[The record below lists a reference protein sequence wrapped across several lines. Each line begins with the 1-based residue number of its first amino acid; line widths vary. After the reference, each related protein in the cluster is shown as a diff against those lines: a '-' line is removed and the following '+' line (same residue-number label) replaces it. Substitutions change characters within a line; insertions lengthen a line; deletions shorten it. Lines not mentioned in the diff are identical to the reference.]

1 MNATRAKRLSSL
13 SIFFPAYNDGRTIAD
28 QVLRAQQIAS
38 HLASDF
44 EIIVVNDGSW
54 DDTAAVLAALR
65 AQVPTLRVITHAANR
80 GYGGA
85 LRSGFAHACKE
96 WVFYTDGD
104 GQYDPLELE
113 RLAAIVDP
121 TVDVVNGYKQRR
133 SDSLLRVGIG
143 AVYNAVVRLV
153 FRLPV
158 RDTDCDFR
166 LIRRSRLAGVTL
178 ESNSGAICVELV
190 KKLENAGARFADVA
204 VSHYH
209 RRHGASQFFTLVR
222 IWATLR
228 QLTKLWWTLTF
239 RKRAVMP
246 HHEMG

>member
-1 MNATRAKRLSSL
+1 MNAARATRLSSL

-28 QVLRAQQIAS
+28 LVFRAQRIARQ
-38 HLASDF
+38 LTGDF
-44 EIIVVNDGSW
+44 EIIVVNDGSC
-54 DDTAAVLAALR
+54 DDTAAVLAALQTR
-65 AQVPTLRVITHAANR
+65 IPALRVITHAVNR

-85 LRSGFAHACKE
+85 LRSGFAHAGKE

-104 GQYDPLELE
+104 GQYDPLELD
-113 RLAAIVDP
+113 RLAAVVDS

-143 AVYNAVVRLV
+143 AAYNAVVRLA

-166 LIRRSRLAGVTL
+166 LIRRGRLAGVAL
-178 ESNSGAICVELV
+178 ESDSGAICVELV
-190 KKLENAGARFADVA
+190 KKLQNAGARFADVA

>member
-1 MNATRAKRLSSL
+1 MNAARATRLSSL

-28 QVLRAQQIAS
+28 LVFRAQRIARQ
-38 HLASDF
+38 LTGDF
-44 EIIVVNDGSW
+44 EIIVVNDGSC
-54 DDTAAVLAALR
+54 DDTAAVLAALQTR
-65 AQVPTLRVITHAANR
+65 IPALRVITHAVNR

-85 LRSGFAHACKE
+85 LRSGFAHAGKE

-113 RLAAIVDP
+113 RLAAVVDS

-143 AVYNAVVRLV
+143 AAYNAVVRLA

-166 LIRRSRLAGVTL
+166 LIRRGRLAGVTL
-178 ESNSGAICVELV
+178 ESDSGAICVELV
-190 KKLENAGARFADVA
+190 KKLQNAGARFADVA

>member
-1 MNATRAKRLSSL
+1 MNARAKRLSSL

-28 QVLRAQQIAS
+28 LVLRAQQIAS
-38 HLASDF
+38 QLASDF
-44 EIIVVNDGSW
+44 EIIVVNDGSC

-65 AQVPTLRVITHAANR
+65 AQVPILRVITHAVNR

-85 LRSGFAHACKE
+85 LRSGFAHACKD

-143 AVYNAVVRLV
+143 AAYNAVVRFL

-178 ESNSGAICVELV
+178 ENDSGAICVELV
-190 KKLENAGARFADVA
+190 KKLQNAGARFADVA

-228 QLTKLWWTLTF
+228 QLTKLWWTLTI

>member
-1 MNATRAKRLSSL
+1 MNAARATRLSSL

-28 QVLRAQQIAS
+28 LVFRAQRIARQ
-38 HLASDF
+38 LTGDF
-44 EIIVVNDGSW
+44 EIIVVNDGSC
-54 DDTAAVLAALR
+54 DDTAAVLTALQT
-65 AQVPTLRVITHAANR
+65 QVPALRVITHAVNR

-85 LRSGFAHACKE
+85 LRSGFAHAGKE

-104 GQYDPLELE
+104 GQYDPLELD
-113 RLAAIVDP
+113 RLAAVVDS

-143 AVYNAVVRLV
+143 AAYNAVVRLA

-166 LIRRSRLAGVTL
+166 LIRRGRLAGVAL
-178 ESNSGAICVELV
+178 ESDSGAICVELV
-190 KKLENAGARFADVA
+190 KKLQNAGARFADVA